1 MSTTKVRKPR
11 IATHFKV
18 VAIDETQGWSDE
30 IVKEAGKVFQ
40 VYLFDESTCVNLC
53 EITPS
58 FRLVP
63 LYFTTENRVSDDTHE
78 LMMREPSEETYIHV
92 NKVQGL
98 KGVMDLRKFG
108 LNFRY
113 TNSDSEHY
121 RQGEERA
128 VEYLQANHPI

>member
-1 MSTTKVRKPR
+1 MSTTKTRKPR
-11 IATHFKV
+11 IATHFKLV
-18 VAIDETQGWSDE
+18 SIDETQYWSDE
-30 IVKEAGKVFQ
+30 IVKEAGKIEQ

-58 FRLVP
+58 FRLIP
-63 LYFTTENRVSDDTHE
+63 LYFITENRVSDDTHE
-78 LMMREPSEETYIHV
+78 SMMMEPSEETYVHCHQL
-92 NKVQGL
+92 QGDHI
-98 KGVMDLRKFG
+98 MDLRKFG

-113 TNSDSEHY
+113 ANSDSEHY